1 MLVPLMAGEAGA
13 VGSARIV
20 SPVYESAINYSGQGV
35 TSTLKV
41 KNDGTTRGTFWIR
54 YTVED
59 KAGGVYNV
67 PATSV
72 TLDPGVTSAVISRT
86 WTVPNPTDPS
96 KLTTG
101 FYKASFS
108 VYDANPDTNPG
119 AVQLD
124 YDEKADA
131 FRAHNFI
138 DQFSTFNTNRWTDVW
153 NPQYM
158 GFLGYDA
165 VGNPLY
171 TTYLDPANVGITST
185 GQMRLKLPTGPSSA
199 PQANLEGGQLRSQS
213 LRYRY
218 GTYEVRMKLPN
229 APSSITG
236 FFLYY
241 GRDYE
246 DEIDIE
252 IFNNADSITGPEADK
267 NRTIWLTT
275 YAPHYDANG
284 NLVQDW
290 TYHAEKTLPFDPTAA
305 YHTYRFDYYPGK
317 VSFYIDD
324 TLLQEFPAADLPT
337 EPLPNQ
343 PMQIIVNAWYPRW
356 LSQTP
361 PTLNQ
366 NLDIE
371 WVRH

>member
-1 MLVPLMAGEAGA
+1 MLVPLMGWEAGA
-13 VGSARIV
+13 VGSAQIV
-20 SPVYESAINYSGQGV
+20 CPVYASAVYYSGQGV
-35 TSTLKV
+35 TSALNF

-54 YTVED
+54 YSVQD

-72 TLDPGVTSAVISRT
+72 TLDPGVTSAAISKT

-96 KLTTG
+96 TLTTG
-101 FYKASFS
+101 FYRASFS

-119 AVQLD
+119 AVRLD

-131 FRAHNFI
+131 FRAHNLI
-138 DQFSTFNTNRWTDVW
+138 DQFTTFNTNRWTDVW
-153 NPQYM
+153 DPQYM

-171 TTYLDPANVGITST
+171 TTYLDPANVGITIT
-185 GQMRLKLPTGPSSA
+185 GQMRLQLPAGPSSS
-199 PQANLEGGQLRSQS
+199 PQAKLEGGQLRSQS

-218 GTYEVRMKLPN
+218 GTYEARMRLPN
-229 APSSITG
+229 APSSLTG
-236 FFLYY
+236 FFLYF

-252 IFNNADSITGPEADK
+252 IFNNADSTTGPEAGK
-267 NRTIWLTT
+267 NRTIWFTT
-275 YAPHYDANG
+275 YAPHYDTNG
-284 NLVQDW
+284 NLIQDY
-290 TYHAEKTLPFDPTAA
+290 TYHAEKTLPFDPTAT
-305 YHTYRFDYYPGK
+305 YHTYRFDYYPDK
-317 VSFYIDD
+317 VSFYVDD

-337 EPLPNQ
+337 EPLPSQ
-343 PMQIIVNAWYPRW
+343 PMQIILNAWYPRW

-361 PTLNQ
+361 PPSTRY
-366 NLDIE
+366 LDIE
-371 WVRH
+371 WLRH